1 MKFLL
6 QAACTFSEAFD
17 SLMDA
22 YQRIG
27 EQIPLLTQY
36 ENIFRSQPKMTQV
49 LQLFYH
55 DILDF
60 HWKAMRYFKQRS
72 EFSSNHMAYHT
83 TGIDAR
89 F

>member
-6 QAACTFSEAFD
+6 QTACAFHEAFD
-17 SLMDA
+17 SLLDA

-36 ENIFRSQPKMTQV
+36 EHIFTSHPHMVQV
-49 LQLFYH
+49 LRLFYH

-60 HWKAMRYFKQRS
+60 HWKALRFFKQRS
-72 EFSSNHMAYHT
+72 E
-83 TGIDAR
+83 
-89 F
+89 